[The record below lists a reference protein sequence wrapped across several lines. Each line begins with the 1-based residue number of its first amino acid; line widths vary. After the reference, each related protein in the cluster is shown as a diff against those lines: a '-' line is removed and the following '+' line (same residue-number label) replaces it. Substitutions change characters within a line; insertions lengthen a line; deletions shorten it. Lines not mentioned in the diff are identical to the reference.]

1 MRIILVQLIGLL
13 FLTTLPFQHGI
24 AQDSSE
30 DAAAQPP
37 ETNATRDQLSALIAN
52 EVLLAPGVGLRNIRI
67 GEPLVE
73 VQDRLG
79 PPIRIRET
87 GVLRKTYILYYELD
101 GGTTV
106 VISGKK
112 QVEKI
117 LVSGTSA
124 ALVRTVQ
131 GARFG
136 MDRNIIQRIY
146 RNPTKNKKDRLEY
159 RNRGVTFYFADS
171 GVDRISIYA
180 RGG

>member
-1 MRIILVQLIGLL
+1 MRFTHFKLIGLL
-13 FLTTLPFQHGI
+13 FLISLPLQHGI
-24 AQDSSE
+24 AQDSAE
-30 DAAAQPP
+30 DAPKQASG
-37 ETNATRDQLSALIAN
+37 NNVSRDQLTAMIAS

-79 PPIRIRET
+79 PPIRIRES

-101 GGTTV
+101 GGTSV

-112 QVEKI
+112 LVEQI

-136 MDRNIIQRIY
+136 MDRSIIQRIY
-146 RNPTKNKKDRLEY
+146 RNPTKSKKDRLEY
-159 RNRGVTFYFADS
+159 RNRGVTFFFADS

-180 RGG
+180 REG